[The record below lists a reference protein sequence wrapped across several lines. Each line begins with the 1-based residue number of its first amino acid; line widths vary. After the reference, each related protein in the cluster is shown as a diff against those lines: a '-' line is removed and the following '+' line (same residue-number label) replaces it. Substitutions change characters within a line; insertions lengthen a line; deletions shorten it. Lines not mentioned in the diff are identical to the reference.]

1 MNRFVD
7 EVVLQLTAGHGGAGA
22 VSFLRAKYKPRGGP
36 DGGDGGRGGDVV
48 LVCKPNLKTLSQLA
62 MRDRMAAENGEP
74 GAGSNRD
81 GRAGAAVRI
90 EVPPGTVVYD
100 HETGEARAE
109 LLAEGEEVVLL
120 RGGRGGRGN
129 AHFKTA
135 HNRAPRF
142 AQPGEPGDAI
152 VARFE
157 LRLIADIGFLGR
169 PNAGKSSLLRAL
181 TAARPKVAAY
191 QFTTRT
197 PYLGVFRRYERDV
210 VLADV
215 PGIIEGAASG
225 AGLGTTFLKHL
236 GRTAAIAFVV
246 ELGSGI
252 ALESY
257 RLLEQELGRYS
268 VELTR
273 KPRLVV
279 ANKLDLDPDRTELN
293 SLTEALEH
301 ETAARVV
308 AVSTATGDG
317 LDKLRNILLQLADET
332 GQIQESASGEQPGR
346 SGGEAHDKPDR
357 RGRER

>member
-22 VSFLRAKYKPRGGP
+22 VSFLRAKYKPKGGP

-48 LVCKPNLKTLSQLA
+48 LVCKSNLKTLSQLA
-62 MRDRMAAENGEP
+62 MRDRLAAENGEA

-81 GRAGAAVRI
+81 GRAGRDVRI
-90 EVPPGTVVYD
+90 DVPPGTIVTD
-100 HETGEARAE
+100 HETGEGKAE
-109 LLAEGEEVVLL
+109 LLTEGDEVVLL

-135 HNRAPRF
+135 HNRTPRF
-142 AQPGEPGDAI
+142 AQPGEPGERLT
-152 VARFE
+152 ARFE
-157 LRLIADIGFLGR
+157 LQLIADIGFLGR

-181 TAARPKVAAY
+181 TAARPKVADY

-197 PYLGVFRRYERDV
+197 PYLGVFRRHDRDV

-215 PGIIEGAASG
+215 PGIIEGAADG

-236 GRTAAIAFVV
+236 ARTAAIAFVI

-252 ALESY
+252 AVGSY
-257 RLLEQELGRYS
+257 DLLECELGRYS
-268 VELTR
+268 RELAQ

-279 ANKLDLDPDRTELN
+279 ATKADLDPDGSELEE
-293 SLTEALEH
+293 LRGALGERSSQ
-301 ETAARVV
+301 ARLV
-308 AVSTATGDG
+308 AVSSVTRWG
-317 LDKLRNILLQLADET
+317 LDELQTVLLGIAECK
-332 GQIQESASGEQPGR
+332 EN
-346 SGGEAHDKPDR
+346 GG
-357 RGRER
+357 

>member
-7 EVVLQLTAGHGGAGA
+7 EVVLRLTAGHGGAGA

-36 DGGDGGRGGDVV
+36 DGGDGGRGGDVI

-62 MRDRMAAENGEP
+62 LRDRMAAENGES

-81 GRAGAAVRI
+81 GRAGGAVRV

-100 HETGEARAE
+100 HESGEIRAE
-109 LLAEGEEVVLL
+109 LLAEGEEVALL

-142 AQPGEPGDAI
+142 AQPGEPGDEMI
-152 VARFE
+152 ARFE
-157 LRLIADIGFLGR
+157 LQLIADIGFLGR

-197 PYLGVFRRYERDV
+197 PYLGVFRRHERDV

-215 PGIIEGAASG
+215 PGIIEGAAGG

-236 GRTAAIAFVV
+236 ARTAAIAFVV
-246 ELGSGI
+246 ELGSGV

-257 RLLEQELGRYS
+257 RLLEHELEQYS
-268 VELTR
+268 SELTR
-273 KPRLVV
+273 KRRLVV
-279 ANKLDLDPDRTELN
+279 ANKLDLDPDHEELGEFT
-293 SLTEALEH
+293 SALES
-301 ETAARVV
+301 EPGVRVI
-308 AVSTATGDG
+308 AISTATGEG
-317 LDKLRNILLQLADET
+317 LDDLRNILLQL
-332 GQIQESASGEQPGR
+332 GEQHEQHEQHERGGPDGR
-346 SGGEAHDKPDR
+346 GLE
-357 RGRER
+357 